1 MNGTDLPSGLR
12 LRGAVELRLYRANG
26 EIVVRRKDNLIVD
39 VGFDFIA
46 DVIGLSSGRPGAMS
60 HIAVGTGVVAA
71 AAGDTALGAE
81 LARKVAAYAHT
92 AGTKVFTF
100 ETTFDPGEAT
110 GAITEAGVFNAATAG
125 TMLDRVVFAVI
136 NKGADDTLTQKFTFT
151 MS

>member
-26 EIVVRRKDNLIVD
+26 EMVVRRKDNLIVD

-81 LARKVAAYAHT
+81 LARKAAAYAHT

-125 TMLDRVVFAVI
+125 AMLDRVVFAVI

>member
-1 MNGTDLPSGLR
+1 MNRRDLPSGLR
-12 LRGAVELRLYRANG
+12 LRGTVELRLYRANG

-46 DVIGLSSGRPGAMS
+46 DVIGLSTGCPGAMS
-60 HIAVGTGVVAA
+60 HIAVGTGAVAA
-71 AAGDTALGAE
+71 APGDTALGTE
-81 LARKVAAYAHT
+81 LARKAAAYAHT
-92 AGTKVFTF
+92 AGTRVFTF

-110 GAITEAGVFNAATAG
+110 GAVTEAGVFNAATAG

>member
-1 MNGTDLPSGLR
+1 MNERDLPSGLR
-12 LRGAVELRLYRANG
+12 LRGAMELCLRRANG
-26 EIVVRRKDNLIVD
+26 EVIVRRKDNLIVD

-46 DVIGLSSGRPGAMS
+46 DAIGLSTGRPGILS
-60 HIAVGTGVVAA
+60 QIAVGTGTVAA

-81 LARKVAAYAHT
+81 LARKAATYDHT

-136 NKGADDTLTQKFTFT
+136 NKGVDDTLTQKFTFT

>member
-1 MNGTDLPSGLR
+1 MNGNREPSGLR
-12 LRGAVELRLYRANG
+12 LKGAMELCLHRANG
-26 EIVVRRKDNLIVD
+26 EVIVRRKDNLIVD
-39 VGFDFIA
+39 LGFDFIA
-46 DVIGLSSGRPGAMS
+46 DAIGKSSGRPSSMS
-60 HIAVGTGVVAA
+60 HIAVGTGSTAA
-71 AAGDTALGAE
+71 AATDTALGAE
-81 LARKVAAYAHT
+81 IARKAAAYAHT
-92 AGTKVFTF
+92 AGTRVFTF

>member
-1 MNGTDLPSGLR
+1 MELCLR
-12 LRGAVELRLYRANG
+12 RGDG
-26 EIVVRRKDNLIVD
+26 EVVVRRKDNLIVD
-39 VGFDFIA
+39 AGFDFIA
-46 DVIGLSSGRPGAMS
+46 DAIGKATGRPAVMG
-60 HIAVGTGVVAA
+60 HIAVGTGSLAA

-81 LARKVAAYAHT
+81 IARKAATYAHT

-110 GAITEAGVFNAATAG
+110 GAITEAGVFNAAVAG
-125 TMLDRVVFAVI
+125 AMLDRVVFAVI

>member
-1 MNGTDLPSGLR
+1 MNRKDLPSGLR

-81 LARKVAAYAHT
+81 LARKAAAYAHT
-92 AGTKVFTF
+92 ARTKVFTF

-110 GAITEAGVFNAATAG
+110 GAVTEAGVFNAATAG